1 MSTHTAREIAEWLV
15 AWADEEGDE
24 EFTPLKLQKML
35 YYAKGIYMR
44 NTDGVPLFSDTM
56 QAWSHG
62 PVVPDLYQDVK
73 KYGRSPIDPDEFVS
87 EDFNW
92 DDYRDVEESL
102 IETWQRYGPFTAW
115 ALRNKT
121 HQESPWMKNFSPNER
136 HICISD
142 ADLKEFF
149 CR

>member
-1 MSTHTAREIAEWLV
+1 MSTHTARGIAEWLV
-15 AWADEEGDE
+15 AWAEEEGDE

-44 NTDGVPLFSDTM
+44 NSGGVSLFPEVM
-56 QAWSHG
+56 EAWSHG
-62 PVVPDLYQDVK
+62 PVVPDIYHAVK

-92 DDYRDVEESL
+92 DDYRDVEGSL
-102 IETWQRYGPFTAW
+102 IETWQKYGPYAAW
-115 ALRNKT
+115 ALRNLT
-121 HQESPWMKNFSPNER
+121 HTESPWIKSFVPDGSSTP
-136 HICISD
+136 ITD